1 MMQKIGRSWCAALMV
16 LLAACASGGSESTPT
31 TTTPPAG
38 GGAAAATAPSLTINI
53 LNEHQASEEFTLF
66 IEQVGGVRQSL
77 GVVRASTSPRFTF
90 AANIGSSYTLI
101 SQSQSGAGN
110 RSSDRFT
117 VPSKTT
123 VTWDMNTRRLQV
135 ERK

>member
-1 MMQKIGRSWCAALMV
+1 MMLKIGRSWTAALMV
-16 LLAACASGGSESTPT
+16 LLAACASGGTEEAAP

-38 GGAAAATAPSLTINI
+38 GGAAATAPTLTINI
-53 LNEHQASEEFTLF
+53 LNQHQAAEEFTLF

-90 AANIGSSYTLI
+90 AANIGASYTLI
-101 SQSQSGAGN
+101 SQSQTGGGS
-110 RSSDRFT
+110 RTSDRFT

-123 VTWDMNTRRLQV
+123 VTWDLNTRRLTV